1 MQVDKKIINGC
12 IQQNRKAQFQLYRLS
27 FAFMMRIC
35 YRYVN
40 QRADAEP
47 MVNNAFCKVLLS
59 IDRYNPEIPFG
70 AWVKRITINTAIDEF
85 RKTNRRVVLES
96 FNSEYEEEIL
106 LGSADV
112 ISEEHS
118 AEALMN
124 MVKQLPDV
132 TREIFNLAAI
142 DGFPHKDIA
151 EMLKIGES
159 ASKWHLA
166 KARKILQ
173 NMLQESNHAEKIT
186 RNLSGN

>member
-1 MQVDKKIINGC
+1 MHVDEQVINGC
-12 IQQNRKAQFQLYRLS
+12 IEQDRKAQFQLYRLS

-47 MVNNAFCKVLLS
+47 MVNTTFCKVLMS
-59 IDRYNPEIPFG
+59 IEWYDSSIPFG
-70 AWVKRITINTAIDEF
+70 AWIKRITINTAIDEF

-106 LGSADV
+106 MGSADGLT
-112 ISEEHS
+112 EEHS

-124 MVKQLPDV
+124 MVKELPDI

-142 DGFPHKDIA
+142 DGYQHKEIA

-166 KARKILQ
+166 KARKLLQ
-173 NMLQESNHAEKIT
+173 LKLKASNQNEAIT
-186 RNLSGN
+186 RNL

>member
-1 MQVDKKIINGC
+1 MHVDEQVINGC
-12 IQQNRKAQFQLYRLS
+12 IEQDRKAQFQLYRLS

-47 MVNNAFCKVLLS
+47 MVNTAFCKVLMS
-59 IDRYNPEIPFG
+59 IERYDSSIPFG
-70 AWVKRITINTAIDEF
+70 AWIKRITINTAIDEF

-96 FNSEYEEEIL
+96 FNSEYEGEIL
-106 LGSADV
+106 MGSADGLT
-112 ISEEHS
+112 EEHS

-124 MVKQLPDV
+124 MVKELPDI

-142 DGFPHKDIA
+142 DGYQHKEIA

-166 KARKILQ
+166 KARKLLQ
-173 NMLQESNHAEKIT
+173 LKLKASNQNEAIT
-186 RNLSGN
+186 RDLSRR

>member
-1 MQVDKKIINGC
+1 MHVDEQVINGC
-12 IQQNRKAQFQLYRLS
+12 IEQDRKAQFQLYRLS

-47 MVNNAFCKVLLS
+47 MVNTAFCKVLMS
-59 IDRYNPEIPFG
+59 IEWYDSSIPFG
-70 AWVKRITINTAIDEF
+70 AWIKRITINTAIDEF

-106 LGSADV
+106 MGSADGLT
-112 ISEEHS
+112 EEHS

-124 MVKQLPDV
+124 MVKELPDI

-142 DGFPHKDIA
+142 DGYQHKEIA

-166 KARKILQ
+166 KARKLLQ
-173 NMLQESNHAEKIT
+173 LKLKASNQNEAIT
-186 RNLSGN
+186 RNLSGR

>member
-1 MQVDKKIINGC
+1 MHVDEQVINGC
-12 IQQNRKAQFQLYRLS
+12 IEQDRKAQFQLYRLS

-47 MVNNAFCKVLLS
+47 MVNTAFCKVLMS
-59 IDRYNPEIPFG
+59 IERYDSSIPFG
-70 AWVKRITINTAIDEF
+70 AWIKRITINTAIDEF

-106 LGSADV
+106 MGFADGLT
-112 ISEEHS
+112 EEHS

-124 MVKQLPDV
+124 MVKELPDI

-142 DGFPHKDIA
+142 DGYQHKEIA

-166 KARKILQ
+166 KARKLLQ
-173 NMLQESNHAEKIT
+173 LKLKASNQNEAIT
-186 RNLSGN
+186 RELSRR